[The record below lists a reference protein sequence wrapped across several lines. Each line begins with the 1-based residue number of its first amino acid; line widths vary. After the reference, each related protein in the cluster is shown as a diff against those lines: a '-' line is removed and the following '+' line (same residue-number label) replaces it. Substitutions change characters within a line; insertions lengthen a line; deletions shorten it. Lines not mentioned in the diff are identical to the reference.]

1 MQDTTGSAAGDLE
14 RAAEQQAIRLLQ
26 QGNIEGLETLV
37 QAYQVR
43 AVHTAVL
50 ITHER
55 QLAEDVVQDAYLQ
68 AYRKIAQFDERRPF
82 GPWFLKIVINA
93 ARKAAQRQSRLV
105 PYEDAESDGAIAQWL
120 RDPGKGPE
128 SLAECAENRKLLWQA
143 LGQLTPNQRTAIV
156 LRYFLDK
163 NEREM
168 IQALGRPSTS
178 IKWWLHEARQ
188 RLKLLLRP
196 VGVSEREKEEVT
208 HE

>member
-93 ARKAAQRQSRLV
+93 ARKAAQRKVDWCRMKMQKAVAQSPNGCVTR
-105 PYEDAESDGAIAQWL
+105 AKA
-120 RDPGKGPE
+120 
-128 SLAECAENRKLLWQA
+128 RKAW
-143 LGQLTPNQRTAIV
+143 PNMPRTASCSGK
-156 LRYFLDK
+156 RW
-163 NEREM
+163 
-168 IQALGRPSTS
+168 GS
-178 IKWWLHEARQ
+178 
-188 RLKLLLRP
+188 
-196 VGVSEREKEEVT
+196 
-208 HE
+208 